1 MVIMTILNQPATGE
15 RTMVEKPSQV
25 GVADAKKWLSELLGR
40 VAYGGETITIV
51 KRGRPMARLVPV
63 AGPGAGHLAH
73 VKGWLAD
80 DDPFLAAMEEIV
92 SARHAR
98 PARRPPLRR

>member
-1 MVIMTILNQPATGE
+1 
-15 RTMVEKPSQV
+15 MVEKSSQV

-73 VKGWLAD
+73 VKGWLED
-80 DDPFLAAMEEIV
+80 DDPFLAAMDEIV

-98 PARRPPLRR
+98 PARRPPALRG